1 MKCEICECQEAA
13 VHFKQVCN
21 GQIKE
26 MYVCEECA
34 AENGFDLQSPL
45 SMPDFLFGAGLKP
58 EKQDQ
63 SSEKTCMVCGTTGKD
78 FKKRSLLGCPSCY
91 EAFAEE
97 LSPYLRAMQKGG
109 RHVGKAPAGGGL
121 FYGEKGMIGI
131 DRGRFWS
138 DPKELTDALLRQNA
152 LASSRLPLEKID
164 QCPEDLMNRIL
175 WHAMKGS
182 AAPYPA
188 WAITNVDDDD

>member
-1 MKCEICECQEAA
+1 VKCEICESQEAA

-109 RHVGKAPAGGGL
+109 RHVGKAPAGEAL
-121 FYGEKGMIGI
+121 TAEIAALQQALERAVSAQDFEEAATLR
-131 DRGRFWS
+131 DRI
-138 DPKELTDALLRQNA
+138 Q
-152 LASSRLPLEKID
+152 
-164 QCPEDLMNRIL
+164 DLQAKRDGV
-175 WHAMKGS
+175 AEG
-182 AAPYPA
+182 A
-188 WAITNVDDDD
+188 

>member
-1 MKCEICECQEAA
+1 MKCEICECNDAS

-45 SMPDFLFGAGLKP
+45 SMPDFLFGAGLQQD
-58 EKQDQ
+58 KQAA
-63 SSEKTCMVCGTTGKD
+63 SKGKTCLVCGSTGKD

-97 LSPYLRAMQKGG
+97 LSPYLRAMQKGV
-109 RHVGKAPAGGGL
+109 RHVGKAPAGEALTAEIAAMQQALERAVSSQDFEEAATLRDRIRDLRAQRNGGE
-121 FYGEKGMIGI
+121 GG
-131 DRGRFWS
+131 
-138 DPKELTDALLRQNA
+138 
-152 LASSRLPLEKID
+152 
-164 QCPEDLMNRIL
+164 
-175 WHAMKGS
+175 
-182 AAPYPA
+182 
-188 WAITNVDDDD
+188 DDGVC